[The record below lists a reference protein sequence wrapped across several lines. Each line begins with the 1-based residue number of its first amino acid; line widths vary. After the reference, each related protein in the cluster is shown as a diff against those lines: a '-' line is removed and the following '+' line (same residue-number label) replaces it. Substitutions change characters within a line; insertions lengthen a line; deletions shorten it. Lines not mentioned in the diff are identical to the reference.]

1 MKDSVVKKVWV
12 TTTKKV
18 NANQLSTNI
27 NRALWSLI
35 ILVTLLIVFSSV
47 YFSFFT
53 GSPSWTAILI
63 TIGLVL
69 ILSMIRYTNQGNKCW
84 QFLLDAKLEMGKVI
98 WPTRQET
105 INSVLIVLVIVI
117 LSSVIIYLIGLSFMY
132 FIQKFLG

>member
-35 ILVTLLIVFSSV
+35 VLVTSLIVFSSV